1 MLAMLRKE
9 RRLSV
14 LLTGNLLSQIGD
26 GVHEF
31 IFIITVLHVTHANV
45 ALSGAIYFFRFIPYL
60 VLGPLGGALSD
71 RLPRRSLMI
80 GADLARMGI
89 TGVFCLLLSVG
100 RIDVTALALI
110 GMSMT
115 ALRTVFQPAFQGTI
129 PALVRTEHLPAANGA
144 TQMAAELG
152 GLVGPA
158 LGGTLLYA
166 VADTGYVLAIDA
178 ATYLISAL
186 CIWRAIDVSVQTRRS
201 AATATATT
209 ACAEPLSR
217 CTLRGLYGEFVAN
230 LKASLARRELFV
242 SIGYSALCILFVG
255 AALRVLIPTMLKAE
269 GYADSVIGY
278 AMSFIALGA
287 LGGALLCGSLSRD
300 FSTPSLMTYWRMYG
314 FMLALLPLFA
324 VSMPAMFAGCCLL
337 GAIGAFVDVVLPT
350 NIQRLSTEANV
361 GKHFSLFSTLANTS
375 EAMSGAFAGALNAV
389 APVAVGISIIGVA
402 VVSIGFAGTA
412 QTTKR
417 HG

>member
-1 MLAMLRKE
+1 MFAMLRAE

-80 GADLARMGI
+80 GADLARMTI

-129 PALVRTEHLPAANGA
+129 SALVRTEHLPAANGA

-166 VADTGYVLAIDA
+166 VVDTGYVLAIDA

-186 CIWRAIDVSVQTRRS
+186 CIWRAIDASVQTRRT
-201 AATATATT
+201 AAARGAII
-209 ACAEPLSR
+209 AEPLSR
-217 CTLRGLYGEFVAN
+217 CTLRGLYGEFAAN

-324 VSMPAMFAGCCLL
+324 VSMPAIFAGCCLL

-361 GKHFSLFSTLANTS
+361 GKNFSLFSTLANTS

>member
-31 IFIITVLHVTHANV
+31 VFIITVLHVTQANV

-80 GADLARMGI
+80 GADLARMAM
-89 TGVFCLLLSVG
+89 TSVFCLMLAFG
-100 RIDVTALALI
+100 RIDVTTLALI

-129 PALVRTEHLPAANGA
+129 PELVRTEHLPAANGA

-178 ATYLISAL
+178 ATYAISAL
-186 CIWRAIDVSVQTRRS
+186 CIWGAIDVSVQRLPT
-201 AATATATT
+201 AATAATA
-209 ACAEPLSR
+209 AGAPLSQ
-217 CTLRGLYGEFVAN
+217 CTLRGLYGEFAAN

-255 AALRVLIPTMLKAE
+255 AALRVLIPTMLKAH
-269 GYADSVIGY
+269 GYADSIIGY

-314 FMLALLPLFA
+314 FMLALLPLCA
-324 VSMPAMFAGCCLL
+324 VSLPAMLVGCGLL

-361 GKHFSLFSTLANTS
+361 GKNFSLFSTLANTS
-375 EAMSGAFAGALNAV
+375 EAMSGAFAGALSAV
-389 APVAVGISIIGVA
+389 APVAIGISLIGMA
-402 VVSIGFAGTA
+402 VVSIGCVGSVRAA
-412 QTTKR
+412 KR

>member
-31 IFIITVLHVTHANV
+31 VFIVTVLHATHANV
-45 ALSGAIYFFRFIPYL
+45 ALSGAIYFFRFIPYV

-71 RLPRRSLMI
+71 RWPRRSLMI
-80 GADLARMGI
+80 HADLARMAI
-89 TGVFCLLLSVG
+89 TVAFCLLLSSGRVG
-100 RIDVTALALI
+100 MTALALI

-115 ALRTVFQPAFQGTI
+115 AFRTVFQPAFQGTI
-129 PALVRTEHLPAANGA
+129 PALVRAEHLPAANGA

-166 VADTGYVLAIDA
+166 VAAPGYVLAIDA
-178 ATYLISAL
+178 ATYLVSAL
-186 CIWRAIDVSVQTRRS
+186 CIRHAIAVPALAESKSEHATPTRS
-201 AATATATT
+201 TT
-209 ACAEPLSR
+209 LC
-217 CTLRGLYGEFVAN
+217 GLYREFGAN
-230 LKASLARRELFV
+230 FKAALVRRDLFV

-255 AALRVLIPTMLKAE
+255 AALRVLIPTMLKGA
-269 GYADSVIGY
+269 GFADSMIGY
-278 AMSFIALGA
+278 AMSFLALGA
-287 LGGALLCGSLSRD
+287 VIGALLCGSISRD
-300 FSTPSLMTYWRMYG
+300 FSTPSLMSYWRCYG
-314 FMLALLPLFA
+314 FTLALLPLCA
-324 VSMPAMFAGCCLL
+324 ISAPVTLAGCFAL

-361 GKHFSLFSTLANTS
+361 GKNFSLFSTLANTS
-375 EAMSGAFAGALNAV
+375 EAMSGAFAGALSVV
-389 APVAVGISIIGVA
+389 APVGIGISVIGIAVVAVGCVGAARAAI
-402 VVSIGFAGTA
+402 
-412 QTTKR
+412 R
-417 HG
+417 HD

>member
-14 LLTGNLLSQIGD
+14 LLTGNALSHVGD
-26 GVHEF
+26 GVHEL

-45 ALSGAIYFFRFIPYL
+45 ALSGAVYFFRFIPYV

-71 RLPRRSLMI
+71 RWSRRSLMI
-80 GADLARMGI
+80 HADLARMIMTAG
-89 TGVFCLLLSVG
+89 FCLLLSSG
-100 RIDVTALALI
+100 RIGMTSLALI

-115 ALRTVFQPAFQGTI
+115 AFRTVFQPAFQGTI
-129 PALVRTEHLPAANGA
+129 PSLVRPAQLPAANAA

-152 GLVGPA
+152 ALLGPA

-166 VADTGYVLAIDA
+166 VVDPGYVLAVDA
-178 ATYLISAL
+178 VTYLVSAL
-186 CIWRAIDVSVQTRRS
+186 CIRQAISVPAVGEQQAPARSMPLRALYREFAANFGSAPVRRD
-201 AATATATT
+201 
-209 ACAEPLSR
+209 
-217 CTLRGLYGEFVAN
+217 
-230 LKASLARRELFV
+230 LFV

-255 AALRVLIPTMLKAE
+255 AALRVLIPTMLKSE
-269 GYADSVIGY
+269 GFADSVIGY

-287 LGGALLCGSLSRD
+287 LVGALVCSSISRD
-300 FSTPSLMTYWRMYG
+300 FSTPSLMTYWRCYG
-314 FMLALLPLFA
+314 FVLALLPLCVVSTGGTLVGCFA
-324 VSMPAMFAGCCLL
+324 L

-361 GKHFSLFSTLANTS
+361 GKNFSLFSTLANTS
-375 EAMSGAFAGALNAV
+375 EAMSGAFAGALSMV
-389 APVAVGISIIGVA
+389 APVAIGISVIGIAVVA
-402 VVSIGFAGTA
+402 VGYVGSARSTV
-412 QTTKR
+412 R

>member
-9 RRLSV
+9 RRLRV
-14 LLTGNLLSQIGD
+14 LLAGNLLSQIGD

-31 IFIITVLHVTHANV
+31 IFIITVLRVTDGNV

-71 RLPRRSLMI
+71 RLPRRALMI
-80 GADLARMGI
+80 GADLSRMAM
-89 TGVFCLLLSVG
+89 TSVFCLLLSLG
-100 RIDVTALALI
+100 RVDVATLAFI

-129 PALVRTEHLPAANGA
+129 PSLVQSEHLPAANGA

-166 VADTGYVLAIDA
+166 VSDTGYVLAIDA
-178 ATYLISAL
+178 ATYLVSAW
-186 CIWRAIDVSVQTRRS
+186 CIRRAVDASERTARPRAGEAAA
-201 AATATATT
+201 AATAA
-209 ACAEPLSR
+209 PSSR
-217 CTLRGLYGEFVAN
+217 CTLRALYGEFAAN
-230 LKASLARRELFV
+230 FKASLARRELFV

-255 AALRVLIPTMLKAE
+255 AALRVLIPTMLKAH
-269 GYADSVIGY
+269 GYADSLIGY

-314 FMLALLPLFA
+314 FMLALLPLCA
-324 VSMPAMFAGCCLL
+324 VSVPAMLVGCGLL
-337 GAIGAFVDVVLPT
+337 GVIGAFVDVVLPT

-361 GKHFSLFSTLANTS
+361 GKNFSLFSTLANTS
-375 EAMSGAFAGALNAV
+375 EAMSGAFAGALSAV

-412 QTTKR
+412 RTTPR

>member
-31 IFIITVLHVTHANV
+31 IFIITVLHVTHTNV

-71 RLPRRSLMI
+71 RLPRRALMI
-80 GADLARMGI
+80 GADLARMAM
-89 TGVFCLLLSVG
+89 TSVFCLLLAFD

-152 GLVGPA
+152 GLIGPA

-166 VADTGYVLAIDA
+166 VVNTGYVLAIDA
-178 ATYLISAL
+178 ATYAISAL
-186 CIWRAIDVSVQTRRS
+186 CIWRAIDASERS
-201 AATATATT
+201 RHAAATAARP
-209 ACAEPLSR
+209 ADEPLSR
-217 CTLRGLYGEFVAN
+217 CTLRGLYGEFAAN

-255 AALRVLIPTMLKAE
+255 AALRVLIPTMLKTH

-314 FMLALLPLFA
+314 FMLALLPLCA
-324 VSMPAMFAGCCLL
+324 VSVPAMLVGCGLL

-361 GKHFSLFSTLANTS
+361 GKNFSLFSTLANTS
-375 EAMSGAFAGALNAV
+375 EAMSGAFAGALSAV
-389 APVAVGISIIGVA
+389 APVAVGISLIGMA
-402 VVSIGFAGTA
+402 VVSIGCVGSVRAA
-412 QTTKR
+412 KP